1 MIMTKNLQI
10 QAFNNRK
17 VRTVWDNDKEE
28 WYFSVVDV
36 VGILTDSSSPNT
48 YWKVLKNRLK
58 KEGNETVTNCNQLK
72 LLAAGRTYT
81 RSRIQNSMNRNKMIL
96 KKMRK
101 TARWGCGIT
110 MAIVMAACNG
120 SDIAGEWVEPIPGME
135 DQIQGISLNADGT
148 ASSINMATLQYE
160 TWKREGDNLILSG
173 KSIGNGQTI
182 SFSDTLLIKNLTDEE
197 MSLTRG
203 EVTITYRKR

>member
-1 MIMTKNLQI
+1 
-10 QAFNNRK
+10 
-17 VRTVWDNDKEE
+17 
-28 WYFSVVDV
+28 
-36 VGILTDSSSPNT
+36 
-48 YWKVLKNRLK
+48 
-58 KEGNETVTNCNQLK
+58 
-72 LLAAGRTYT
+72 
-81 RSRIQNSMNRNKMIL
+81 MIL
-96 KKMRK
+96 KMRK

-135 DQIQGISLNADGT
+135 DQMQGISLNADGT

-197 MSLTRG
+197 MSLTKG
-203 EVTITYRKR
+203 EMTITYRKRQETASK

>member
-1 MIMTKNLQI
+1 
-10 QAFNNRK
+10 
-17 VRTVWDNDKEE
+17 
-28 WYFSVVDV
+28 
-36 VGILTDSSSPNT
+36 
-48 YWKVLKNRLK
+48 
-58 KEGNETVTNCNQLK
+58 
-72 LLAAGRTYT
+72 
-81 RSRIQNSMNRNKMIL
+81 MIL
-96 KKMRK
+96 KMRK

-120 SDIAGEWVEPIPGME
+120 SDIAGEWVEPIPGMD

-203 EVTITYRKR
+203 EMTITYRKR

>member
-1 MIMTKNLQI
+1 
-10 QAFNNRK
+10 
-17 VRTVWDNDKEE
+17 
-28 WYFSVVDV
+28 
-36 VGILTDSSSPNT
+36 
-48 YWKVLKNRLK
+48 
-58 KEGNETVTNCNQLK
+58 
-72 LLAAGRTYT
+72 
-81 RSRIQNSMNRNKMIL
+81 
-96 KKMRK
+96 MRR
-101 TARWGCGIT
+101 TARWGCRIT

-120 SDIAGEWVEPIPGME
+120 NDIAGEWVEPIPGME
-135 DQIQGISLNADGT
+135 DQMQGISLNADGT

-203 EVTITYRKR
+203 EMTITYRKR